1 MRMGFGFGL
10 LGLLVVAA
18 IIAIWFTKTQIPIA
32 KKGKETQDVAR
43 QISGHGPDGE
53 SAQHSVKLDREGKDG
68 RTDYLVVSDVTPG
81 GAMDQYFGLKK
92 GDKIIKVGD
101 FPVREYPGGEDMAE
115 AAVFEAAQRQ
125 QSLVVRRGTEELT
138 LSAPAVPQ
146 LKVP

>member
-1 MRMGFGFGL
+1 MRMGYGFGL

-18 IIAIWFTKTQIPIA
+18 IAIVWFSQTQIPIA

-53 SAQHSVKLDREGKDG
+53 SAQHSVKLDFEGKNGKTED
-68 RTDYLVVSDVTPG
+68 LLVSDVTPG
-81 GAMDQYFGLKK
+81 GALDQYFGLKK

-101 FPVREYPGGEDMAE
+101 FRVSEYPGGDDMAE

-125 QSLVVRRGTEELT
+125 QSLVVRRGDQEMT